1 VETVRDV
8 KIAVSPHDHR
18 RAVIT
23 QPLDQ
28 GLGYCQLQVMSGHAD
43 PKTVTRYDHH
53 LQNLDQN
60 GVNLLSYD

>member
-1 VETVRDV
+1 M
-8 KIAVSPHDHR
+8 KIAVSPHDLR
-18 RAVIT
+18 PADIT

-28 GLGYCQLQVMSGHAD
+28 GLGYCQIWVMSGHAD

-53 LQNLDQN
+53 LENLDQN